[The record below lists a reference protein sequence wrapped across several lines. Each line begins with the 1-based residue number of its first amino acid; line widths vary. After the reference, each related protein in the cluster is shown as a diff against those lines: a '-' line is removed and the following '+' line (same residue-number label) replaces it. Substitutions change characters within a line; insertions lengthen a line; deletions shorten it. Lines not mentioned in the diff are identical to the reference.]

1 MTDEKLEITDKK
13 FEIAEMNI
21 IKRIVLFK
29 EEE

>member
-1 MTDEKLEITDKK
+1 MTDKKFEMTDRK